1 MMYALE
7 CGDYNDILS
16 WNVDGT
22 SFNIHN
28 AKLFE
33 EKVLPEVFKEAKF
46 ASFRRKVCIVRMLN
60 RIGGGKKRGPFPLR
74 DTYCCASLA
83 SRSLFI

>member
-16 WNVDGT
+16 WNVDGD

-33 EKVLPEVFKEAKF
+33 EQVLPELFKEAKF
-46 ASFRRKVCIVRMLN
+46 ASFRRKVCLVRMLT
-60 RIGGGKKRGPFPLR
+60 RIEGGKKRG
-74 DTYCCASLA
+74 SLA
-83 SRSLFI
+83 FEPPTIALV